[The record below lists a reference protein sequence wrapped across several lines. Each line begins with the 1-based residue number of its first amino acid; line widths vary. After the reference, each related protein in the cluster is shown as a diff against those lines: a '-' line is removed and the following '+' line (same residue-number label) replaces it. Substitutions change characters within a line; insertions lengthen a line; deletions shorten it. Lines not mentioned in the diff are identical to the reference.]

1 MATLD
6 IFRASVAAAALG
18 FARRALDEALKR
30 AKSRPMF
37 GQTLADLQMTQ
48 ATLADMATAV
58 DSSALLTYRAAW
70 LRDVQGER
78 PTKEVAMAK
87 MVATESAQDVI
98 DSAVQLFGGMGVR
111 RGVIVERL
119 YREIRAL
126 RIYEGATEVQKLI
139 IARALLKEES

>member
-1 MATLD
+1 VIAPHPLATLAFEDCRIPASYMLGEAGRGFKAAMATLD

-18 FARRALDEALKR
+18 FARRALDEAIKR

-37 GQTLADLQMTQ
+37 GQTLADFQMTQ

-87 MVATESAQDVI
+87 WSPPNRHRM
-98 DSAVQLFGGMGVR
+98 
-111 RGVIVERL
+111 
-119 YREIRAL
+119 
-126 RIYEGATEVQKLI
+126 
-139 IARALLKEES
+139 